1 MLTRLSSDEDIQEWH
16 DRLVDPA
23 RPVLVGYG
31 PVEASTTM
39 ALEAWPS
46 IVWDT
51 NLFYR
56 DLGVHFRASRAAIRR
71 AYQDLG
77 GEANVR
83 LTMIAGVLLNPE
95 HRLAY
100 DRVPLG
106 RLYFDDEIEE
116 ALRIA
121 AATAAGETRAEGGE
135 VDSEL
140 LNDMLDAMREAPD
153 YMDDSPA
160 YVNRYPWSY
169 YLFRMP
175 IPTERTPDE
184 TERLDLWR
192 AALISALWQIF
203 PLDRPPTLAV
213 GYFRSE
219 PGEDD
224 IRVAK
229 VGFRVVCFMSD
240 TLSFDLAE
248 VLIAARLIVQV
259 TNNTHTNTQ
268 GAIPWQAEA
277 SRQQSSPQQASL
289 APPSSV

>member
-1 MLTRLSSDEDIQEWH
+1 MLTRLSSVEEIQEAQ
-16 DRLVDPA
+16 DRLYDPE
-23 RPVLVGYG
+23 RPVLVGMG
-31 PVEASTTM
+31 PVEASTNM
-39 ALEAWPS
+39 SMEQWPS
-46 IVWDT
+46 IVYDT

-56 DLGVHFRASRAAIRR
+56 DMGVHFRATRATIRR

-95 HRLAY
+95 RRLAY

-106 RLYFDDEIEE
+106 RLFFDDEIEE

-121 AATAAGETRAEGGE
+121 AATQAGEIRAQGDE
-135 VDSEL
+135 VDSQA
-140 LNDMLDAMREAPD
+140 LNDAIEAMREAPD
-153 YMDDSPA
+153 YMEEPA
-160 YVNRYPWSY
+160 YAPRYPWSY
-169 YLFRMP
+169 YLYRMP